1 MKEIPG
7 SLQDLPHLSSQHKR
21 LNGHSA
27 SLLHILPVMLHVL
40 LATALWGQTPSVKKE
55 IFWYLC
61 VLIIFLVNM

>member
-27 SLLHILPVMLHVL
+27 LLLHILPVMLHVL
-40 LATALWGQTPSVKKE
+40 LATAL
-55 IFWYLC
+55 
-61 VLIIFLVNM
+61 